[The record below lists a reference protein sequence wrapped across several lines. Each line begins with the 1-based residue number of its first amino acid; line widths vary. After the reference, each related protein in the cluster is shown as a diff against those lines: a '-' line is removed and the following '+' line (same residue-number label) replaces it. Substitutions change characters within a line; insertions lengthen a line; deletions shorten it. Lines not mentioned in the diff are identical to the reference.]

1 MKDVRVSVEGNDYPA
16 RLTDD
21 GRLRLRGRTAF
32 SIGTEL
38 VVDGRVYRVVSHEV
52 DETGPVEETVLTLER
67 VEAG

>member
-1 MKDVRVSVEGNDYPA
+1 MKDVRVSVEDNEYAA
-16 RLTDD
+16 RMTED

-38 VVDGRVYRVVSHEV
+38 VVDDRTYRVVSHEIE
-52 DETGPVEETVLTLER
+52 ETGPVEETVLTVER